1 MHPAIHRSCRRAYR
15 LARATIHTVR
25 VHVVRFLSSNA
36 LMQTL
41 ALLRFAGPPGVPG
54 FEPGRFGTGRGRGG
68 PPMPGQSPPVHPDIA
83 QLGGDDDAHLF
94 M

>member
-1 MHPAIHRSCRRAYR
+1 
-15 LARATIHTVR
+15 
-25 VHVVRFLSSNA
+25 
-36 LMQTL
+36 MQTL
-41 ALLRFAGPPGVPG
+41 ALLRFTGPPGVPG

-68 PPMPGQSPPVHPDIA
+68 PPMPGQPPPVHPDIA